1 MIIFHKDTA
10 STGPATKIA
19 TATTSAILAKLTTAT
34 AQVSMSTNQITTAI
48 TTTVTTAT
56 ETTTTAAPTKEEL
69 LSASCFPPNWPNFA
83 DKTLV
88 KLNVLD
94 RTKCLGIC
102 QRIPECL
109 GFAAENRFCIL
120 KLSDNLEN
128 YKSATGIYKFLRQN

>member
-1 MIIFHKDTA
+1 MIIFHKDTVLTEPETTMETA
-10 STGPATKIA
+10 MVQST
-19 TATTSAILAKLTTAT
+19 LEKLTTST
-34 AQVSMSTNQITTAI
+34 AAISITTNQITTAV
-48 TTTVTTAT
+48 TTTVSTTV
-56 ETTTTAAPTKEEL
+56 EPTKEEL
-69 LSASCFPPNWPNFA
+69 ISASCFPPNWPSFA

-120 KLSDNLEN
+120 KLSDKLENLE
-128 YKSATGIYKFLRQN
+128 STTGIYRFLRHN

>member
-1 MIIFHKDTA
+1 MIIFHKDTVVTEPETTMETA
-10 STGPATKIA
+10 MVQST
-19 TATTSAILAKLTTAT
+19 LEKLTTST
-34 AQVSMSTNQITTAI
+34 AAISITTNQITTAV
-48 TTTVTTAT
+48 TTTVSTTV
-56 ETTTTAAPTKEEL
+56 EPTKEEL
-69 LSASCFPPNWPNFA
+69 LSASCFPPNWPSFA

-120 KLSDNLEN
+120 KLSDKLENLE
-128 YKSATGIYKFLRQN
+128 STTFIYRFLQHN